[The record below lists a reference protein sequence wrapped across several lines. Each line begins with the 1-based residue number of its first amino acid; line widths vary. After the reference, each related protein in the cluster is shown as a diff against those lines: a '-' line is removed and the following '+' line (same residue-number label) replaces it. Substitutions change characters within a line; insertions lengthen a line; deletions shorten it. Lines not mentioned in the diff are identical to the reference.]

1 MDVNAIGNLIA
12 TLGFPIVAA
21 AALFWY
27 MNKQQENHKEETNAL
42 RDSIEKNSL
51 VLAELKELIKYLVSE
66 LKGNDKGN

>member
-21 AALFWY
+21 AALFWF
-27 MNKQQENHKEETNAL
+27 MNKQQTDHKEETNAL
-42 RDSIEKNSL
+42 RESIEKNSL

-66 LKGNDKGN
+66 LKENDKGN

>member
-1 MDVNAIGNLIA
+1 MDPNAIGNLIA

-21 AALFWY
+21 GALFWY
-27 MNKQQENHKEETNAL
+27 MYKQQENHKEETNAL

-66 LKGNDKGN
+66 LKENDKGH